1 MRQSTLVFAAIM
13 AVMASFGA
21 GSAAAQK
28 AERPAQKGP
37 SPVIEVKPV
46 EGIVVDYLAN
56 SDRERGEDESAAY
69 VIGRITDFAGRSV
82 RGAEVILFSLD
93 SDETKRVVT
102 NGFGYYRFQD
112 LNPGESY
119 LISVQHRRYLFLLGS
134 TSFTIEGDP
143 IQIDFQADE
152 MR

>member
-69 VIGRITDFAGRSV
+69 VMGRITDFAGRSV

-93 SDETKRVVT
+93 SDERCTAEVRDEILALLAAEPAHDAYLVP
-102 NGFGYYRFQD
+102 RR
-112 LNPGESY
+112 SY
-119 LISVQHRRYLFLLGS
+119 MMGRWISGS
-134 TSFTIEGDP
+134 APSTPRT
-143 IQIDFQADE
+143 
-152 MR
+152 